1 MSLKKFKNIY
11 PLSEDLRPSTFYN
24 FRDLLYGA
32 PGFIEPPEVP
42 DHLPDVS
49 LVSGRMRGG
58 TGRVEGEGGELV
70 VVNDRT
76 IGLLHSGGGGEFLAN
91 R

>member
-1 MSLKKFKNIY
+1 M
-11 PLSEDLRPSTFYN
+11 
-24 FRDLLYGA
+24 
-32 PGFIEPPEVP
+32 
-42 DHLPDVS
+42 S

-58 TGRVEGEGGELV
+58 TGKVKGEGGELV

>member
-1 MSLKKFKNIY
+1 M
-11 PLSEDLRPSTFYN
+11 YN
-24 FRDLLYGA
+24 FRDLLYGT
-32 PGFIEPPEVP
+32 PGFIESPEVP
-42 DHLPDVS
+42 GHLPDVS

-58 TGRVEGEGGELV
+58 TGRVDGEGGELV